1 MGLKRKMHITI
12 QTHIHGCFE
21 CPEVKTS
28 GDVKFC
34 GQALSDA
41 ALAYD
46 QNVNFV
52 TETCP
57 LAPDPA

>member
-1 MGLKRKMHITI
+1 MHITI

-34 GQALSDA
+34 GQAPNDA
-41 ALAYD
+41 AAIYD

-52 TETCP
+52 TQTCP